1 MKFVYGVTAVEQR
14 KVDLLPRTLGS
25 LKAAGFDQPRLF
37 VDGSKD
43 GFDSFDL
50 PVTYRYPKVR
60 THGNWIL
67 SIYELYIRDPDADLY
82 AIFQDDIEACADL
95 RAYLETCKYPERG
108 YWNLFTQTENQS
120 LAKDKTGWFLSN
132 QMGRG
137 ALGLVFSRS
146 VLKELLSARHMVD
159 RPEDPK
165 RGHQAVDG
173 GIVTA
178 LKKAGV
184 AEWCHSPSLL
194 QHHGEVSS
202 MGNFKHAPAPNFSPR
217 SPLPAQLDTARP
229 A

>member
-1 MKFVYGVTAVEQR
+1 MKFVYGVTTVEMR
-14 KVDLLPRTLGS
+14 REDLLPRTLAS

-43 GFDSFDL
+43 GFDSFGL
-50 PVTYRYPKVR
+50 PVTYRYPTIR

-67 SIYELYIRDPDADLY
+67 SIYELYIREPDADLY
-82 AIFQDDIEACADL
+82 AIFQDDIEACVDL

-108 YWNLFTQTENQS
+108 YWNLFTQPENHEV
-120 LAKDKTGWFLSN
+120 AKGKLGWFLSN

-173 GIVTA
+173 GVVTA

-184 AEWCHSPSLL
+184 QEWCHNPSLL

-202 MGNFKHAPAPNFSPR
+202 MRNFKHAPAPNFSPR
-217 SPLPAQLDTARP
+217 SPLAGLRS
-229 A
+229 